1 MTELA
6 LVQLPSFVEVITS
19 LAPEGFT
26 VKNEFPATGTLNVE
40 PATAPEVL
48 ACGETESSAVML
60 FSLHDWKANS
70 AIPKK
75 VLVNSLD
82 LIIYCDLVY

>member
-1 MTELA
+1 MEF
-6 LVQLPSFVEVITS
+6 VQLPSFVEVITS
-19 LAPEGFT
+19 LATEGFT

-40 PATAPEVL
+40 PATAQEAL
-48 ACGETESSAVML
+48 ACGDTDSSVVML

-75 VLVNSLD
+75 VPVNSLD
-82 LIIYCDLVY
+82 LIIYL